1 MTRRQSTLI
10 GGTAVLMWS
19 ALALLTTLA
28 GPVPPFLLVA
38 LCFTIASLATMAKWL
53 VFREPVGRYLRQP
66 LKVWAIGIWGLFG
79 YHFFYF
85 LALASAPPAEAG
97 LIAYL
102 APLLIVLFSALL
114 PGEHLRWWHLAG
126 AALGLMGVAVL
137 VGGGGIGFKSQYWL
151 GYAAA
156 AVCAVVWSSYSVMSR
171 SIAHVPTDTVGG
183 YCAAT
188 AVLAALC
195 HLLFEPTIWP
205 QGSAWLAVVAL
216 GLGPVGAAFF
226 TWDHGCKHG
235 DIKAVGALMFAAP
248 LLSTLLLILFGRA
261 EASWQVA
268 VAALLIVG
276 GAALAAA
283 DTLGFSPAAN
293 PWAPARSR
301 QS

>member
-1 MTRRQSTLI
+1 MI

-38 LCFTIASLATMAKWL
+38 LCFGIASLAALGKWL
-53 VFREPVGRYLRQP
+53 AFGEPIGRYLRQP
-66 LKVWAIGIWGLFG
+66 AHVWLIGVGGLFG
-79 YHFFYF
+79 YHVFYF
-85 LALASAPPAEAG
+85 LALASAPPVEAG

-102 APLLIVLFSALL
+102 SPLLIVLFSALL
-114 PGEHLRWWHLAG
+114 PGERLRWWHVAG
-126 AALGLMGVAVL
+126 AVAGLAGVAVL
-137 VGGGGIGFKSQYWL
+137 VSGGGIGFKSQYWL

-156 AVCAVVWSSYSVMSR
+156 LACAVVWSSYSILSR
-171 SIAHVPTDTVGG
+171 TIASVPTDSVGG
-183 YCAAT
+183 FCAAT
-188 AVLAALC
+188 AVLAMLC
-195 HLLFEPTIWP
+195 HLAFERTVWP
-205 QGSAWLAVVAL
+205 SGAAWLAVIGL

-248 LLSTLLLILFGRA
+248 LLSTLLLIVFGRA
-261 EASWQVA
+261 EASWQIG

-276 GAALAAA
+276 GAALAAY
-283 DTLGFSPAAN
+283 DTLSPAASAA
-293 PWAPARSR
+293 APARSR